1 MHLAPT
7 ERQQRLRAEL
17 RTYFRSLMPDGPPP
31 ADDPARQRA
40 VLRRIGADGL
50 LGLGWPVAYGGQGR
64 GADEQFVFFDEA
76 YRAGAP
82 VSMVTLNTVGPTL
95 MKYGSEEQKDFF
107 LPRILSGDLVF
118 AIGYSEPSAG
128 TDLASLRTRA
138 VRAGARAGARTG
150 AVQARALR
158 EGEGEGGGKGGGKGD
173 GERGGGGDADGD
185 GGDGC
190 RREGAGYY
198 GGEGAGDGDGDGG
211 GGYGREGAGYRG
223 DGGEGAGYGGEGDW
237 LIDGQKIFTSN
248 AQNADWIWLA
258 CRTDPDAPKH
268 QGISILLVPTDAP
281 GFSWTPIET
290 VGGQTTTATYYDG
303 TRVPAGNL
311 VGEKNGGWGLITN
324 QLNHERVA
332 LAAIGMQAED
342 FYAAALEAAR
352 TPDPVTGRRRID
364 EPWVRF
370 QLAEVHARLA
380 ASRLLNWRLV
390 GDVGAGRLAPGD
402 ASGVKVAGTESAVAV
417 YRMCQHI
424 VGADALVRS
433 GSPGVFGDGE
443 LERMNR
449 AAQINT
455 FGGGVS
461 EVQRE
466 IVATM
471 RLGMKRG
478 RR

>member
-17 RTYFRSLMPDGPPP
+17 RTYFRDVMPATKVREG
-31 ADDPARQRA
+31 AEQRRL
-40 VLRRIGADGL
+40 LRRIGADGM
-50 LGLGWPVAYGGQGR
+50 LGLGWPVEYGGQGR
-64 GADEQFVFFDEA
+64 GPDEQFVFFDEA

-95 MKYGSEEQKDFF
+95 MKHGTEEQKAYF

-118 AIGYSEPSAG
+118 AIGYSEPEAG
-128 TDLASLRTRA
+128 TDLAALRTKA
-138 VRAGARAGARTG
+138 VR
-150 AVQARALR
+150 
-158 EGEGEGGGKGGGKGD
+158 
-173 GERGGGGDADGD
+173 DGD
-185 GGDGC
+185 
-190 RREGAGYY
+190 
-198 GGEGAGDGDGDGG
+198 
-211 GGYGREGAGYRG
+211 
-223 DGGEGAGYGGEGDW
+223 DW
-237 LIDGQKIFTSN
+237 VIDGQKIFTSN
-248 AQNADWIWLA
+248 AQQADWIWLA
-258 CRTDPDAPKH
+258 CRTDPAAPKH
-268 QGISILLVPTDAP
+268 RGISIVLVPTSAP

-290 VGGQTTTATYYDG
+290 VGGLTTTATYYDG
-303 TRVPAGNL
+303 IRVPATNL
-311 VGEKNGGWGLITN
+311 VGAENGGWGLITD

-342 FYAAALEAAR
+342 FYGAALAHVR
-352 TPDPVTGRRRID
+352 TPDPVTGRRRAD
-364 EPWVRF
+364 EPWVRAR
-370 QLAEVHARLA
+370 LAEAYARLA
-380 ASRLLNWRLV
+380 ATRLLNWRLV
-390 GDVGAGRLAPGD
+390 GSVGAGSLAPGE
-402 ASGVKVAGTESAVAV
+402 ASGVKFVGTESAVEV
-417 YRMCQHI
+417 YRICQEI
-424 VGADALVRS
+424 LGEAALVRG
-433 GSPGVFGDGE
+433 GSLGSLGDGAGDGE

>member
-7 ERQQRLRAEL
+7 ERQRRLRAEL
-17 RTYFRSLMPDGPPP
+17 RTYFRDLMPDGPPP
-31 ADDPARQRA
+31 AGSGRQRA
-40 VLRRIGADGL
+40 LLRRIGADGW
-50 LGLGWPVAYGGQGR
+50 LGLGWPVEYGGQER

-95 MKYGSEEQKDFF
+95 MKYGTEEQKGFF
-107 LPRILSGDLVF
+107 LPRILRGELVF

-138 VRAGARAGARTG
+138 VRVD
-150 AVQARALR
+150 AV
-158 EGEGEGGGKGGGKGD
+158 KG
-173 GERGGGGDADGD
+173 RGGRDDD
-185 GGDGC
+185 
-190 RREGAGYY
+190 
-198 GGEGAGDGDGDGG
+198 
-211 GGYGREGAGYRG
+211 
-223 DGGEGAGYGGEGDW
+223 DW
-237 LIDGQKIFTSN
+237 LIDGQKVFTSN
-248 AQNADWIWLA
+248 AQHADWIWLA

-268 QGISILLVPTDAP
+268 KGISILLVPTDAP

-290 VGGQTTTATYYDG
+290 VGGLTTTATYYDG
-303 TRVPAGNL
+303 IRVPVANL
-311 VGEKNGGWGLITN
+311 VGEENGGWGLITN

-342 FYAAALEAAR
+342 FYAAALAAAR
-352 TPDPVTGRRRID
+352 TPDPVTGRRRVD
-364 EPWVRF
+364 EPWVRSR
-370 QLAEVHARLA
+370 LAEAHARLA

-390 GDVGAGRLAPGD
+390 GDVGAGGPAPGD
-402 ASGVKVAGTESAVAV
+402 ASGVKFMGTESAVAV
-417 YRMCQHI
+417 YRMCQEI
-424 VGADALVRS
+424 VGADGLVRS
-433 GSPGVFGDGE
+433 GWPGAFGDGE

-471 RLGMKRG
+471 RLGMTRG

>member
-7 ERQQRLRAEL
+7 ESQQRLRAEL
-17 RTYFRSLMPDGPPP
+17 RAYFRDVMPAGPPDS
-31 ADDPARQRA
+31 ADVTGQRRL
-40 VLRRIGADGL
+40 LRRIGADGM
-50 LGLGWPVAYGGQGR
+50 LGIGWPVEYGGQGR

-95 MKYGSEEQKDFF
+95 MKYGTEEQKAAF
-107 LPRILSGDLVF
+107 LPRILSGDTVF

-138 VRAGARAGARTG
+138 VR
-150 AVQARALR
+150 
-158 EGEGEGGGKGGGKGD
+158 D
-173 GERGGGGDADGD
+173 G
-185 GGDGC
+185 
-190 RREGAGYY
+190 
-198 GGEGAGDGDGDGG
+198 
-211 GGYGREGAGYRG
+211 
-223 DGGEGAGYGGEGDW
+223 GDW

-258 CRTDPDAPKH
+258 CRTDPEAPKH
-268 QGISILLVPTDAP
+268 RGISIILVPTGAP

-290 VGGQTTTATYYDG
+290 VGGLTTTATYYDG
-303 TRVPAGNL
+303 IRVPAGNL
-311 VGEKNGGWGLITN
+311 VGEENGGWGLITN

-342 FYAAALEAAR
+342 FYAAALASAR
-352 TPDPVTGRRRID
+352 TPDPVTGERRID
-364 EPWVRF
+364 APWVRSR
-370 QLAEVHARLA
+370 LAEAHALLA
-380 ASRLLNWRLV
+380 ATRLLNWRLV

-402 ASGVKVAGTESAVAV
+402 ASGVKFVGTESAVEV
-417 YRMCQHI
+417 YRICQEI
-424 VGADALVRS
+424 AGEPGLVRA
-433 GSPGVFGDGE
+433 GSPGDLGGGD

-471 RLGMKRG
+471 RLGMRRG

>member
-7 ERQQRLRAEL
+7 ARQRRLRAEL
-17 RTYFRSLMPDGPPP
+17 RAYFREVVRGT
-31 ADDPARQRA
+31 DPHDAGARRA
-40 VLRRIGADGL
+40 LLRRIGGDGM
-50 LGLGWPVAYGGQGR
+50 LGIGWPVEYGGQGR

-95 MKYGSEEQKDFF
+95 MKYGTPAQKEFF
-107 LPRILSGDLVF
+107 LPRILRGETVF
-118 AIGYSEPSAG
+118 AIGYTEPSAG

-138 VRAGARAGARTG
+138 VR
-150 AVQARALR
+150 
-158 EGEGEGGGKGGGKGD
+158 
-173 GERGGGGDADGD
+173 
-185 GGDGC
+185 
-190 RREGAGYY
+190 
-198 GGEGAGDGDGDGG
+198 
-211 GGYGREGAGYRG
+211 
-223 DGGEGAGYGGEGDW
+223 EGDEW
-237 LIDGQKIFTSN
+237 VVDGQKIFTSN

-268 QGISILLVPTDAP
+268 RGISIVLVPTDAP

-290 VGGQTTTATYYDG
+290 VGGLTTTATYYDG
-303 TRVPAGNL
+303 VRVPAAHL
-311 VGEKNGGWGLITN
+311 VGERNAGWGLITN

-342 FYAAALEAAR
+342 CYDQVRTYAATR
-352 TPDPVTGRRRID
+352 DPATGERPADR
-364 EPWVRF
+364 PWVRAR
-370 QLAEVHARLA
+370 LAEAHARLA
-380 ASRLLNWRLV
+380 AVRLLNWRLV
-390 GDVGAGRLAPGD
+390 GDVGAGALAPGD
-402 ASGVKVAGTESAVAV
+402 ASGVKFMGTESAVAV
-417 YRMCQHI
+417 YRICQEI
-424 VGADALVRS
+424 AGAAGMVRS
-433 GSPGVFGDGE
+433 GSVGVWGDGE

-471 RLGMKRG
+471 RLGMPRG

>member
-7 ERQQRLRAEL
+7 ERQHRLRAEL
-17 RTYFRSLMPDGPPP
+17 RAYFRALLPDGPP
-31 ADDPARQRA
+31 ASDDPAAQRRI
-40 VLRRIGADGL
+40 LRRIGADGL

-64 GADEQFVFFDEA
+64 GPDEQFVFFDEA
-76 YRAGAP
+76 YRVGAP

-95 MKYGSEEQKDFF
+95 MKYGTEEQKAAL
-107 LPRILSGDLVF
+107 LPGILRGETVF

-138 VRAGARAGARTG
+138 VRQAGARASAP
-150 AVQARALR
+150 
-158 EGEGEGGGKGGGKGD
+158 E
-173 GERGGGGDADGD
+173 
-185 GGDGC
+185 
-190 RREGAGYY
+190 AGPV
-198 GGEGAGDGDGDGG
+198 
-211 GGYGREGAGYRG
+211 
-223 DGGEGAGYGGEGDW
+223 GDW

-268 QGISILLVPTDAP
+268 RGISVLLVPTDSP

-290 VGGQTTTATYYDG
+290 VGGLTTTATYYDG
-303 TRVPAGNL
+303 VRVPAGNL
-311 VGEKNGGWGLITN
+311 VGEENGGWGLITE

-342 FYAAALEAAR
+342 FYAAARTAACS
-352 TPDPVTGRRRID
+352 PDPVTGERRID
-364 EPWVRF
+364 APWIRLK
-370 QLAEVHARLA
+370 LAEAHARLA
-380 ASRLLNWRLV
+380 ATRLLNWRLV

-402 ASGVKVAGTESAVAV
+402 ASGVKFVGTESAVEV
-417 YRMCQHI
+417 YRICQEI
-424 VGADALVRS
+424 AGDAGLVRA
-433 GSPGVFGDGE
+433 GSPGSLALGAASERGAGPGRESGPGAAGDGE

-471 RLGMKRG
+471 RLGMRRG

>member
-7 ERQQRLRAEL
+7 ERQRRLRAEL
-17 RTYFRSLMPDGPPP
+17 RTYFATLMPDGPPG
-31 ADDPARQRA
+31 ADDPEGQRA
-40 VLRRIGADGL
+40 LLRRIGADGW
-50 LGLGWPVAYGGQGR
+50 LGLGWPVEYGGQGR

-95 MKYGSEEQKDFF
+95 MKYGSEEQKAAF
-107 LPRILSGDLVF
+107 LPGILRGEIVF

-138 VRAGARAGARTG
+138 VRRPPET
-150 AVQARALR
+150 
-158 EGEGEGGGKGGGKGD
+158 EGEGEAEGD
-173 GERGGGGDADGD
+173 VGGDA
-185 GGDGC
+185 GG
-190 RREGAGYY
+190 GAG
-198 GGEGAGDGDGDGG
+198 GGAGG
-211 GGYGREGAGYRG
+211 
-223 DGGEGAGYGGEGDW
+223 W

-248 AQNADWIWLA
+248 AHNADWIWLA
-258 CRTDPDAPKH
+258 CRTDPEAPKH
-268 QGISILLVPTDAP
+268 RGISIILVPTDAP

-290 VGGQTTTATYYDG
+290 VGGQRTTATYYDG
-303 TRVPAGNL
+303 VRVPAGHL
-311 VGEKNGGWGLITN
+311 VGAENEGWSLITN

-332 LAAIGMQAED
+332 LAAIGMQAEE
-342 FYAAALEAAR
+342 FYAAVLTAAG
-352 TPDPVTGRRRID
+352 TPDRVTGRRRVD
-364 EPWVRF
+364 EPWVRS
-370 QLAEVHARLA
+370 QLAEAHARLA
-380 ASRLLNWRLV
+380 ATRLLSWRLV

-402 ASGVKVAGTESAVAV
+402 ASGVKVAGTESTVAV
-417 YRMCQHI
+417 YRICQHI
-424 VGADALVRS
+424 AGTDGPTGLAGMVRS

-443 LERMNR
+443 LERLNR

-471 RLGMKRG
+471 RLGMTRG

>member
-7 ERQQRLRAEL
+7 ERQQQLRAEL
-17 RTYFRSLMPDGPPP
+17 RAYFRDLMPAGPPEGG
-31 ADDPARQRA
+31 DLEGQRRL
-40 VLRRIGADGL
+40 LRRIGADGM
-50 LGLGWPVAYGGQGR
+50 LGLGWPVEYGGQGR
-64 GADEQFVFFDEA
+64 GPDEQFVFFDEA

-95 MKYGSEEQKDFF
+95 MKYGTQEQKAAF

-138 VRAGARAGARTG
+138 VR
-150 AVQARALR
+150 
-158 EGEGEGGGKGGGKGD
+158 EGEASGEV
-173 GERGGGGDADGD
+173 
-185 GGDGC
+185 
-190 RREGAGYY
+190 GAPAAGPP
-198 GGEGAGDGDGDGG
+198 EAGDPGAEGSGG
-211 GGYGREGAGYRG
+211 PAGSKGSKGPEGT
-223 DGGEGAGYGGEGDW
+223 W
-237 LIDGQKIFTSN
+237 VIDGQKIFTSN

-258 CRTDPDAPKH
+258 CRTDPEAPKH
-268 QGISILLVPTDAP
+268 QGISIILVPTDAP

-290 VGGQTTTATYYDG
+290 VGGLTTTATYYDG
-303 TRVPAGNL
+303 IRVPATNL
-311 VGEKNGGWGLITN
+311 VGEENGGWGLITN

-342 FYAAALEAAR
+342 FYAAALAFAR
-352 TPDPVTGRRRID
+352 TPDPVTGERRID
-364 EPWVRF
+364 APWVRSR
-370 QLAEVHARLA
+370 LAEAQARLA
-380 ASRLLNWRLV
+380 ATRLLNWRLV
-390 GDVGAGRLAPGD
+390 GDVGAGALAPGD
-402 ASGVKVAGTESAVAV
+402 ASGVKFVGTESAVEV
-417 YRMCQHI
+417 YRICQE
-424 VGADALVRS
+424 VTGEAGLVRA
-433 GSPGVFGDGE
+433 GSPGSLVLGPAGEGE

-471 RLGMKRG
+471 RLGMRRG

>member
-7 ERQQRLRAEL
+7 ERQRRLRAEL
-17 RTYFRSLMPDGPPP
+17 RTYFRDLMPDGPPP
-31 ADDPARQRA
+31 PADSGEPGAPDRQRA
-40 VLRRIGADGL
+40 LLRRIGADGW

-95 MKYGSEEQKDFF
+95 MKYGTEEQKDYF
-107 LPRILSGDLVF
+107 LPRILRGELVF

-128 TDLASLRTRA
+128 TDLAALRTRA
-138 VRAGARAGARTG
+138 VR
-150 AVQARALR
+150 V
-158 EGEGEGGGKGGGKGD
+158 GGG
-173 GERGGGGDADGD
+173 E
-185 GGDGC
+185 
-190 RREGAGYY
+190 
-198 GGEGAGDGDGDGG
+198 
-211 GGYGREGAGYRG
+211 
-223 DGGEGAGYGGEGDW
+223 W
-237 LIDGQKIFTSN
+237 LVDGQKVFTSN
-248 AQNADWIWLA
+248 AQQADWIWLA

-268 QGISILLVPTDAP
+268 KGISILLVPTDTP
-281 GFSWTPIET
+281 GFSWTPIAT
-290 VGGQTTTATYYDG
+290 VGGLTTTATYYDG
-303 TRVPAGNL
+303 IRVPVANL
-311 VGEKNGGWGLITN
+311 VGEENGGWGLITN

-342 FYAAALEAAR
+342 FYAAALAAAR
-352 TPDPVTGRRRID
+352 TPDPVTGRRRVD
-364 EPWVRF
+364 EPWVRSR
-370 QLAEVHARLA
+370 LAEVHARLA
-380 ASRLLNWRLV
+380 ATRLLNWRLV

-402 ASGVKVAGTESAVAV
+402 ASGVKVVGTESAVAV
-417 YRMCQHI
+417 YRMCQEI
-424 VGADALVRS
+424 VGSDALVRS

-471 RLGMKRG
+471 RLGMTRG

>member
-17 RTYFRSLMPDGPPP
+17 RTYFRDLMPDGPPP
-31 ADDPARQRA
+31 ADDPGRQRA
-40 VLRRIGADGL
+40 LLRRIGADGL
-50 LGLGWPVAYGGQGR
+50 LGIGWPVAYGGQGR

-95 MKYGSEEQKDFF
+95 MKYGSEAQKEYF
-107 LPRILSGDLVF
+107 LPRVLSGDLVF

-138 VRAGARAGARTG
+138 VR
-150 AVQARALR
+150 
-158 EGEGEGGGKGGGKGD
+158 EGES
-173 GERGGGGDADGD
+173 
-185 GGDGC
+185 
-190 RREGAGYY
+190 
-198 GGEGAGDGDGDGG
+198 
-211 GGYGREGAGYRG
+211 
-223 DGGEGAGYGGEGDW
+223 W

-248 AQNADWIWLA
+248 AQHADWIWLA

-268 QGISILLVPTDAP
+268 RGISIVLVPTDAP

-290 VGGQTTTATYYDG
+290 VGGLTTTATYYDG
-303 TRVPAGNL
+303 IRVSSSNL
-311 VGEKNGGWGLITN
+311 VGEENGGWELITN

-332 LAAIGMQAED
+332 LAAVGMQAED
-342 FYAAALEAAR
+342 FYAAALRAAR
-352 TPDPVTGRRRID
+352 TPDPVTGRRRVD

-370 QLAEVHARLA
+370 RLAEVHARLA

-402 ASGVKVAGTESAVAV
+402 ASGVKVAGTESAVAS
-417 YRMCQHI
+417 YRMCQEV
-424 VGADALVRS
+424 VGAQALVRS

-471 RLGMKRG
+471 RLGMTRG

>member
-7 ERQQRLRAEL
+7 ERQRRLRAEL
-17 RTYFRSLMPDGPPP
+17 RTYFRDLMPDGPPSP
-31 ADDPARQRA
+31 ADSGSCSGSDSGSEPGEPGASDRLRA
-40 VLRRIGADGL
+40 LLRRIGADGW

-95 MKYGSEEQKDFF
+95 MKYGTEEQKDYF
-107 LPRILSGDLVF
+107 LPRILRGELVF

-138 VRAGARAGARTG
+138 VRH
-150 AVQARALR
+150 
-158 EGEGEGGGKGGGKGD
+158 
-173 GERGGGGDADGD
+173 
-185 GGDGC
+185 
-190 RREGAGYY
+190 
-198 GGEGAGDGDGDGG
+198 GDGDG
-211 GGYGREGAGYRG
+211 E
-223 DGGEGAGYGGEGDW
+223 W
-237 LIDGQKIFTSN
+237 LVDGQKVFTSN
-248 AQNADWIWLA
+248 AQQADWIWLA

-268 QGISILLVPTDAP
+268 KGISILLVPTDDP
-281 GFSWTPIET
+281 GFSWTPIAT
-290 VGGQTTTATYYDG
+290 VGGLTTTATYYDG
-303 TRVPAGNL
+303 IRIPAANL
-311 VGEKNGGWGLITN
+311 VGEENGGWGLITN

-342 FYAAALEAAR
+342 FYAAALAAAR
-352 TPDPVTGRRRID
+352 TPDPVTGRRRVD
-364 EPWVRF
+364 EPWVRSR
-370 QLAEVHARLA
+370 LAEVHARLA
-380 ASRLLNWRLV
+380 ATRLLNWRLV

-402 ASGVKVAGTESAVAV
+402 ASGVKVVGTESAVAV
-417 YRMCQHI
+417 YRMCQEI
-424 VGADALVRS
+424 VGSDALVRS

-471 RLGMKRG
+471 RLGMTRG

>member
-1 MHLAPT
+1 VHLAPT

-17 RTYFRSLMPDGPPP
+17 RTYFRDLMPDGPPP
-31 ADDPARQRA
+31 ADDPGRQRA
-40 VLRRIGADGL
+40 LLRRIGADGL
-50 LGLGWPVAYGGQGR
+50 LGIGWPVVYGGQGR

-95 MKYGSEEQKDFF
+95 MKYGSELQKEYF
-107 LPRILSGDLVF
+107 LPRILRGDLVF

-138 VRAGARAGARTG
+138 VR
-150 AVQARALR
+150 
-158 EGEGEGGGKGGGKGD
+158 EGES
-173 GERGGGGDADGD
+173 
-185 GGDGC
+185 
-190 RREGAGYY
+190 
-198 GGEGAGDGDGDGG
+198 
-211 GGYGREGAGYRG
+211 
-223 DGGEGAGYGGEGDW
+223 W

-248 AQNADWIWLA
+248 AQQADWIWLA
-258 CRTDPDAPKH
+258 CRTDPGASKH
-268 QGISILLVPTDAP
+268 RGISIVLVPTDAP

-290 VGGQTTTATYYDG
+290 VGGLTTTATYYDG
-303 TRVPAGNL
+303 IRVPSSNL
-311 VGEKNGGWGLITN
+311 VGEENGGWELITN

-342 FYAAALEAAR
+342 FYAAALQAAR
-352 TPDPVTGRRRID
+352 TPDQVTGRRRID

-370 QLAEVHARLA
+370 RLAEVHARLA

-402 ASGVKVAGTESAVAV
+402 ASGVKVAGTESAVAS
-417 YRMCQHI
+417 YRMCQEV
-424 VGADALVRS
+424 VGAQALVRS
-433 GSPGVFGDGE
+433 GSPGMFEDGE

-471 RLGMKRG
+471 RLGMTRG

>member
-7 ERQQRLRAEL
+7 ERQRRLRAEL
-17 RTYFRSLMPDGPPP
+17 RTYFRDLMPDGPPP
-31 ADDPARQRA
+31 AHETDRQRA
-40 VLRRIGADGL
+40 LLRRIGADGL
-50 LGLGWPVAYGGQGR
+50 LGIGWPTAYGGQGR

-95 MKYGSEEQKDFF
+95 IKYGSEEQKEYF

-128 TDLASLRTRA
+128 TDLAALRTRA
-138 VRAGARAGARTG
+138 RR
-150 AVQARALR
+150 
-158 EGEGEGGGKGGGKGD
+158 D
-173 GERGGGGDADGD
+173 GTDF
-185 GGDGC
+185 
-190 RREGAGYY
+190 
-198 GGEGAGDGDGDGG
+198 
-211 GGYGREGAGYRG
+211 
-223 DGGEGAGYGGEGDW
+223 
-237 LIDGQKIFTSN
+237 LVHGQKIFTSN
-248 AQNADWIWLA
+248 AQHADWIWLA
-258 CRTDPDAPKH
+258 CRTDPDAPRH
-268 QGISILLVPTDAP
+268 RGISILLVSTDAP

-290 VGGQTTTATYYDG
+290 VGGLTTTATYYDG
-303 TRVPAGNL
+303 IRVPASRL
-311 VGEKNGGWGLITN
+311 VGEENRGWQLITN

-342 FYAAALEAAR
+342 FYTAALEAAR
-352 TPDPVTGRRRID
+352 TPDPVSGRRRVD
-364 EPWVRF
+364 EPWVRSR
-370 QLAEVHARLA
+370 LAEAHARLA

-390 GDVGAGRLAPGD
+390 ADVGAGRLAPGD
-402 ASGVKVAGTESAVAV
+402 AAGVKVAGTESAVET
-417 YRMCQHI
+417 YRICQHI

-471 RLGMKRG
+471 RLGMTRG

>member
-17 RTYFRSLMPDGPPP
+17 RTYFRDLMPEGPPP
-31 ADDPARQRA
+31 ADDPGRQRA
-40 VLRRIGADGL
+40 LLRRIGADGL
-50 LGLGWPVAYGGQGR
+50 LGLGWPAAYGGQGR
-64 GADEQFVFFDEA
+64 GPDEQFVFFDEA

-95 MKYGSEEQKDFF
+95 MKYGSEEQKAYF

-138 VRAGARAGARTG
+138 VR
-150 AVQARALR
+150 V
-158 EGEGEGGGKGGGKGD
+158 
-173 GERGGGGDADGD
+173 
-185 GGDGC
+185 
-190 RREGAGYY
+190 EGAGSP
-198 GGEGAGDGDGDGG
+198 GPGDSGVRAAGEDGVH
-211 GGYGREGAGYRG
+211 GRGEARG
-223 DGGEGAGYGGEGDW
+223 DW
-237 LIDGQKIFTSN
+237 IVDGQKIFTSN

-268 QGISILLVPTDAP
+268 RGISILLVPTDAP

-303 TRVPAGNL
+303 IRVPAANL
-311 VGEKNGGWGLITN
+311 VGEENGGWALITS

-342 FYAAALEAAR
+342 FYTAALEAAR

-364 EPWVRF
+364 EPWVRSR
-370 QLAEVHARLA
+370 LAEVHARLA
-380 ASRLLNWRLV
+380 ATRLLNWRLV
-390 GDVGAGRLAPGD
+390 GDVGAGGPAPGD
-402 ASGVKVAGTESAVAV
+402 ASGVKVMGTESAVAV
-417 YRMCQHI
+417 YRMCQEI
-424 VGADALVRS
+424 VGERALVRS
-433 GSPGVFGDGE
+433 GSPGAFGDGG

>member
-1 MHLAPT
+1 MHLAQT
-7 ERQQRLRAEL
+7 ERQQQLRAEL
-17 RTYFRSLMPDGPPP
+17 RTYFREVMPGRDAGTAPG
-31 ADDPARQRA
+31 AEDPAEQRR
-40 VLRRIGADGL
+40 VLRRIGADGM
-50 LGLGWPVAYGGQGR
+50 LGLGWPVEYGGQGR

-95 MKYGSEEQKDFF
+95 MKYGTDEQKAYF

-118 AIGYSEPSAG
+118 AIGYSEPEAG
-128 TDLASLRTRA
+128 TDLASMRTRA
-138 VRAGARAGARTG
+138 VRDR
-150 AVQARALR
+150 
-158 EGEGEGGGKGGGKGD
+158 
-173 GERGGGGDADGD
+173 GDATGPD
-185 GGDGC
+185 GGH
-190 RREGAGYY
+190 
-198 GGEGAGDGDGDGG
+198 
-211 GGYGREGAGYRG
+211 
-223 DGGEGAGYGGEGDW
+223 W
-237 LIDGQKIFTSN
+237 VIDGQKIFTSN

-268 QGISILLVPTDAP
+268 QGISIILVPTDSP

-290 VGGQTTTATYYDG
+290 VGGLTTTATYYDG
-303 TRVPAGNL
+303 IRVPATNL
-311 VGEKNGGWGLITN
+311 VGPENGGWGLITN

-342 FYAAALEAAR
+342 FYEAALAHAR
-352 TPDPVTGRRRID
+352 TPDPVTGGRPAD
-364 EPWVRF
+364 EPWVRAR
-370 QLAEVHARLA
+370 LAEAYARLA
-380 ASRLLNWRLV
+380 ATRLLNWRLV
-390 GDVGAGRLAPGD
+390 GDVGAGSPAPGE
-402 ASGVKVAGTESAVAV
+402 ASGVKFAGTESAVEV
-417 YRMCQHI
+417 YRMCQEI
-424 VGADALVRS
+424 TGETGMVRG
-433 GSPGVFGDGE
+433 GSPGAFGDGE

>member
-17 RTYFRSLMPDGPPP
+17 RTYFARLMPDGPPL
-31 ADDPARQRA
+31 AASAAEQRA
-40 VLRRIGADGL
+40 LLRRIGADGL
-50 LGLGWPVAYGGQGR
+50 LGLGWPVEYGGRGR
-64 GADEQFVFFDEA
+64 GPDEQFVFFDEA

-95 MKYGSEEQKDFF
+95 MKYGTAEQKAYF

-118 AIGYSEPSAG
+118 AIGYSEPEAG
-128 TDLASLRTRA
+128 TDLASLRTKA
-138 VRAGARAGARTG
+138 VRD
-150 AVQARALR
+150 
-158 EGEGEGGGKGGGKGD
+158 EG
-173 GERGGGGDADGD
+173 
-185 GGDGC
+185 
-190 RREGAGYY
+190 
-198 GGEGAGDGDGDGG
+198 GAGDG
-211 GGYGREGAGYRG
+211 EA
-223 DGGEGAGYGGEGDW
+223 W
-237 LIDGQKIFTSN
+237 LIHGQKVFTSN

-258 CRTDPDAPKH
+258 CRTDPNAPKH
-268 QGISILLVPTDAP
+268 KGISIILVPTDAP

-290 VGGQTTTATYYDG
+290 VGGLTTTATYYDG
-303 TRVPAGNL
+303 IRVPAGNL
-311 VGEKNGGWGLITN
+311 VGEENAGWGLITN

-342 FYAAALEAAR
+342 FYEAALTRAC
-352 TPDPVTGRRRID
+352 TPDPVTGERRVD
-364 EPWVRF
+364 HHWVKAK
-370 QLAEVHARLA
+370 LAETHARLA
-380 ASRLLNWRLV
+380 VNRLLSWRLV
-390 GDVGAGRLAPGD
+390 GDVGAGKLAPGD
-402 ASGVKVAGTESAVAV
+402 ASGVKFAGTESAVET
-417 YRMCQHI
+417 YRMCQEI
-424 VGADALVRS
+424 VGDAGLVRG
-433 GSPGVFGDGE
+433 GSPGAFGDGE

-478 RR
+478 KR

>member
-17 RTYFRSLMPDGPPP
+17 RTYFRDLMPDGPPP
-31 ADDPARQRA
+31 ADDPGRQRA
-40 VLRRIGADGL
+40 LLRRIGADGL
-50 LGLGWPVAYGGQGR
+50 LGIGWPVAYGGQGR

-95 MKYGSEEQKDFF
+95 MKYGSEAQKEYF
-107 LPRILSGDLVF
+107 LPRVLRGDLVF

-138 VRAGARAGARTG
+138 VR
-150 AVQARALR
+150 
-158 EGEGEGGGKGGGKGD
+158 EGES
-173 GERGGGGDADGD
+173 
-185 GGDGC
+185 
-190 RREGAGYY
+190 
-198 GGEGAGDGDGDGG
+198 
-211 GGYGREGAGYRG
+211 
-223 DGGEGAGYGGEGDW
+223 W

-248 AQNADWIWLA
+248 AQHADWIWLA
-258 CRTDPDAPKH
+258 CRTDPDTPKH
-268 QGISILLVPTDAP
+268 RGISIVLVPTDAP

-290 VGGQTTTATYYDG
+290 VGGLTTTATYYDG
-303 TRVPAGNL
+303 IRVPSSNL
-311 VGEKNGGWGLITN
+311 VGEENGGWDLITN

-342 FYAAALEAAR
+342 FYAAALRAAR
-352 TPDPVTGRRRID
+352 TPDPVTGRRRVD

-370 QLAEVHARLA
+370 RLAEVHARLA

-402 ASGVKVAGTESAVAV
+402 ASGVKVAGTESAVAS
-417 YRMCQHI
+417 YRMCQEV
-424 VGADALVRS
+424 VGAQALVRS

-471 RLGMKRG
+471 RLGMTRG